1 MDAANVIALVVS
13 VLALLAAAWSAVES
27 WRLRQIEKG
36 RDERQDLHGD
46 GFDAAAGGGARS
58 AWLKSHRASSFP
70 AGRPLVIPRRR
81 AEA

>member
-36 RDERQDLHGD
+36 RDERQDLREKQEQARQV
-46 GFDAAAGGGARS
+46 AA
-58 AWLKSHRASSFP
+58 WV
-70 AGRPLVIPRRR
+70 GRRTRH
-81 AEA
+81 

>member
-36 RDERQDLHGD
+36 RDERQDLREKQELSLIH
-46 GFDAAAGGGARS
+46 
-58 AWLKSHRASSFP
+58 
-70 AGRPLVIPRRR
+70 I
-81 AEA
+81 